1 MQLYKST
8 YGPQGLSCLTC
19 RQRRKKCDRTRP
31 VCKRC
36 IKGQFRCLGYD
47 NDPPEALLAECQ
59 LTQTAERLDPAN
71 VSSGPREM
79 PIQVRSAEVQ
89 SGNILVSSPT
99 FIFGSL
105 DENPGA
111 TPSHGSSAH
120 LGSFDRSGIAIT
132 STGILELSPQ
142 SHRGSK
148 DLPDMNELEAFNQ
161 TWPQEQSQCLVR
173 TRTFDP
179 GTTRSYSTFRLNIP
193 RAVNANA
200 QMRGD
205 YFTFILSEYE
215 IHRLRKFFKPPPMP
229 LSSGLA
235 ARMKRSNTILGFMY
249 LGAKVFE
256 ALSGRPIDAVW
267 KCCKRWI
274 ASFDRQLT
282 NHSPWRPSIK
292 ESEDRLT
299 GLLELAYLTFLV
311 VDTVAGYALIK
322 RALPL
327 FLHLVSNDLELCS
340 ERSGQLVVSLPRA
353 LLTSRYEIKRFVFYD
368 MMCALVLGVMPLAEY
383 DPGEPLVVMYPP
395 LPTEVF
401 HGIPIEWILIIG
413 HIWARTSDWR
423 NLETQILS
431 WGPRISDIWSE
442 ESIELVFRIAIQESW
457 RHAILVYIYMAQ
469 CVRGRFARS
478 TRTSFGKTNCPA
490 DGSRSRSSHGCAPLY
505 AVHYSTKQS
514 QLKLHS
520 CFGHLKPVSRHLFH
534 NSTLL
539 SARRLSMIF
548 GNPALLESVY
558 PARLHTA
565 KTVEKLLGFLPD
577 ADRVKTQV
585 LILSGSTTPF
595 RNDTD
600 RELPLRQESNFFYLT
615 GCDIVNSHVMIT
627 VSPPNTASNSPQIK
641 STLFIPREDPLET
654 MWSPPPPTLETAR
667 STHESDA
674 IAHSDEFEMH
684 VAGAIKPGETIVH
697 ILPQT
702 AQFPNLPVV
711 LIAAL
716 STSGVTP
723 PPMIKYL
730 LPALHSARLIKTDYE
745 LELIRKANAISSRA
759 HEVIMRVLGKDMK
772 EVGGRVDTGE
782 VTSAVMPGQW
792 RIQKE
797 AEGEAI
803 FVASCRREGAHQAYM
818 PIVASAQHAA
828 TLHYCCN
835 DRPFAWGP
843 VNSDRQDLATQPENG
858 SAHVHNGTQ
867 NEHEDGATLAP
878 QVLLLDA
885 GCEWR
890 NYASDITRTT
900 PVGNGGKF
908 TPEARAIYEL
918 VLRMQEEAIDLLKP
932 GVHWDAIQLQ
942 CHSTLID
949 GFLELGIFKGEKSD
963 ILKSEISSAFFPH
976 GVGHSLGLDVHD
988 VPSASKPEAVTK
1000 SSSLLA
1006 LGPNVTIPIESAD
1019 HPSFYRYLR
1028 LRLPLAAGMVLT
1040 VEPGIYFSPHLLAPV
1055 RSSPL
1060 IDHEVLARY
1069 ESVGGVRIEDVLW
1082 ITETGCQNFTVVG
1095 KSVEWIEKLSS
1106 GNA

>member
-457 RHAILVYIYMAQ
+457 RHAILVYIYMNVCGVDSLDQRVQASVKQ
-469 CVRGRFARS
+469 IVR
-478 TRTSFGKTNCPA
+478 
-490 DGSRSRSSHGCAPLY
+490 LMEV
-505 AVHYSTKQS
+505 VH
-514 QLKLHS
+514 
-520 CFGHLKPVSRHLFH
+520 V
-534 NSTLL
+534 
-539 SARRLSMIF
+539 
-548 GNPALLESVY
+548 
-558 PARLHTA
+558 
-565 KTVEKLLGFLPD
+565 
-577 ADRVKTQV
+577 
-585 LILSGSTTPF
+585 
-595 RNDTD
+595 
-600 RELPLRQESNFFYLT
+600 
-615 GCDIVNSHVMIT
+615 
-627 VSPPNTASNSPQIK
+627 PPM
-641 STLFIPREDPLET
+641 D
-654 MWSPPPPTLETAR
+654 
-667 STHESDA
+667 
-674 IAHSDEFEMH
+674 
-684 VAGAIKPGETIVH
+684 VH
-697 ILPQT
+697 
-702 AQFPNLPVV
+702 
-711 LIAAL
+711 L
-716 STSGVTP
+716 STP
-723 PPMIKYL
+723 CI
-730 LPALHSARLIKTDYE
+730 I
-745 LELIRKANAISSRA
+745 
-759 HEVIMRVLGKDMK
+759 
-772 EVGGRVDTGE
+772 
-782 VTSAVMPGQW
+782 
-792 RIQKE
+792 
-797 AEGEAI
+797 
-803 FVASCRREGAHQAYM
+803 
-818 PIVASAQHAA
+818 
-828 TLHYCCN
+828 
-835 DRPFAWGP
+835 
-843 VNSDRQDLATQPENG
+843 
-858 SAHVHNGTQ
+858 
-867 NEHEDGATLAP
+867 
-878 QVLLLDA
+878 A
-885 GCEWR
+885 GI
-890 NYASDITRTT
+890 A
-900 PVGNGGKF
+900 
-908 TPEARAIYEL
+908 
-918 VLRMQEEAIDLLKP
+918 
-932 GVHWDAIQLQ
+932 
-942 CHSTLID
+942 
-949 GFLELGIFKGEKSD
+949 
-963 ILKSEISSAFFPH
+963 
-976 GVGHSLGLDVHD
+976 
-988 VPSASKPEAVTK
+988 
-1000 SSSLLA
+1000 
-1006 LGPNVTIPIESAD
+1006 
-1019 HPSFYRYLR
+1019 
-1028 LRLPLAAGMVLT
+1028 
-1040 VEPGIYFSPHLLAPV
+1040 
-1055 RSSPL
+1055 
-1060 IDHEVLARY
+1060 ARY
-1069 ESVGGVRIEDVLW
+1069 ETQRALIYQKLLSFRNTHIWVLRGADFAPILKHLWHGAGVNGGGVTWCDYINSRCAL
-1082 ITETGCQNFTVVG
+1082 
-1095 KSVEWIEKLSS
+1095 LPLL
-1106 GNA
+1106 